1 MIIVILKQK
10 FLFER
15 LQNFRIISKV
25 EVINIAKYIDVSV
38 ALAQIKVIVIEN

>member
-15 LQNFRIISKV
+15 LQNFRIMSKF
-25 EVINIAKYIDVSV
+25 EVISIAKYIDVSV
-38 ALAQIKVIVIEN
+38 TLAQIKVIVTEN